1 MIGITSRRPA
11 QTVLAEA
18 LAKTATLRHSRCRT
32 GLSPHAPYS
41 TTAEL
46 LHLTAKAVR
55 RRQMICTH
63 VAESAVEYQMFTFGQ
78 GEMFDWMKRSGRD
91 MADCGLGSP
100 VQHLERS
107 GLLAG
112 NVLAVHVNYVG
123 RNDASV
129 LARRGVK
136 VVHCPR
142 SHSYFRHEPFPL
154 RRLVR
159 AGVNVCLGTDSLA
172 TVAKMRHQPVELS
185 MFEELRALAGREPSL
200 SARQCLRMATVN
212 GARALR
218 MEGQIGELAPGALA
232 DLIVV
237 PSQGKGP
244 AIYERVLEHHGHV
257 TASMIGGRWAIPP
270 EGSQAGRGKAEGE
283 V

>member
-1 MIGITSRRPA
+1 
-11 QTVLAEA
+11 
-18 LAKTATLRHSRCRT
+18 
-32 GLSPHAPYS
+32 
-41 TTAEL
+41 
-46 LHLTAKAVR
+46 
-55 RRQMICTH
+55 MICTH
-63 VAESAVEYQMFTFGQ
+63 VAESAVEYQMFTFGD

-172 TVAKMRHQPVELS
+172 TVAKMRHQLVELS
-185 MFEELRALAGREPSL
+185 MFEELRALARREPSL

-212 GARALR
+212 GARALG

-237 PSQGKGP
+237 PLQGKSP
-244 AIYERVLEHHGHV
+244 PIYDRVLEHQGRV

-270 EGSQAGRGKAEGE
+270 AGSQAGSGKAEGE